1 MTRIFLSVLA
11 LLALAVFQPAHAQQ
25 TPVPGNAEIEAQ
37 AREIG
42 KQLRCVVC
50 QNESIEASNA
60 ELAADMR
67 LVVRERLR
75 AGDSEAEIIARMR
88 DRYGDYVLLKP
99 PVQANTII
107 LWAAPILMVLLF
119 LMWWIVSI
127 RKRAGKTVSVPLSES
142 EREQLEQVRKTRS

>member
-1 MTRIFLSVLA
+1 MRRLLCC
-11 LLALAVFQPAHAQQ
+11 LLAAYFMGAPLSFAQGG
-25 TPVPGNAEIEAQ
+25 PVDPPDLEER
-37 AREIG
+37 ARIVG

-50 QNESIEASNA
+50 QNESIEESDA

-75 AGDSEAEIIARMR
+75 AGDTEAEVIARMR

-107 LWAAPILMVLLF
+107 LWLAPGLLVLGSAI
-119 LMWWIVSI
+119 WWIAASRRRQAVASPT
-127 RKRAGKTVSVPLSES
+127 RLTEAEMARL
-142 EREQLEQVRKTRS
+142 ERFEEGR